1 MSFIEIP
8 PDAVGNKPVEGL
20 FVNVVDYKLL
30 AISQASQGK
39 YQPQI
44 RITLN
49 QAEQLRDYL
58 NDLFEVEK

>member
-8 PDAVGNKPVEGL
+8 PDAVENKPVEGL

-30 AISQASQGK
+30 AISQARQGK
-39 YQPQI
+39 YQPPI